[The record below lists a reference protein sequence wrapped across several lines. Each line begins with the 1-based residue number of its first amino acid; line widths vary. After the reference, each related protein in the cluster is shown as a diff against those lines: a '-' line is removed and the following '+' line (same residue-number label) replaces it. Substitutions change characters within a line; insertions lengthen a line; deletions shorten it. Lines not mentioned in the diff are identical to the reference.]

1 MNSHR
6 SEPAKD
12 TGEIPVSLNMLAMI
26 YSFTI
31 RYLRIKGLFYV
42 LIGLTWIF
50 FRSPSRLAGI
60 SWLSFLTEIH
70 VGLFWIVGGIVPF
83 VASYFKHE
91 RARKLGFFLLV
102 FVSAVMGAY
111 FAVSWMAF
119 YIPFISTEGYS
130 RAGITTVSYWAYS
143 ISAYLMAHIYA
154 LTSGAS
160 QFTEPGGRL

>member
-26 YSFTI
+26 YDITI

-42 LIGLTWIF
+42 LIGLTWIV
-50 FRSPSRLAGI
+50 FRPPSRLAGI

-83 VASYFKHE
+83 VAS
-91 RARKLGFFLLV
+91 
-102 FVSAVMGAY
+102 
-111 FAVSWMAF
+111 
-119 YIPFISTEGYS
+119 
-130 RAGITTVSYWAYS
+130 
-143 ISAYLMAHIYA
+143 
-154 LTSGAS
+154 